1 MTQTSTWFI
10 LFLTIAI
17 GILGLFMAAHGT
29 GVFAFVGWLAVAF
42 GLLVA
47 IATLRRLADQA
58 EADSH

>member
-10 LFLTIAI
+10 LFVTIAI
-17 GILGLFMAAHGT
+17 GVLGLFMAARGT
-29 GVFAFVGWLAVAF
+29 GVFAFVGWLAVVF

-47 IATLRRLADQA
+47 IATIRRLADQA